1 MTERSLI
8 SGAQMN
14 IINKKPGC
22 PGGKWNKSG
31 SHIPFNNRIY
41 PPGEK
46 IN

>member
-1 MTERSLI
+1 MTERSII

-22 PGGKWNKSG
+22 PGESETKADRTFRSTTA
-31 SHIPFNNRIY
+31 SIRQV
-41 PPGEK
+41 EK